1 MRVNVVDRVVS
12 AASSG
17 TRVHAGATGGGLGGW
32 SGGRSS
38 AAAWVVDGRRTRVY
52 VGLSVNARSADG
64 AARRRRRHFHRP
76 RPILSDRARPTRGP
90 SHVLSLSLSL
100 SLSDCMCA

>member
-1 MRVNVVDRVVS
+1 MPARLVVVVV
-12 AASSG
+12 G
-17 TRVHAGATGGGLGGW
+17 GLEAGAVRERGCM
-32 SGGRSS
+32 
-38 AAAWVVDGRRTRVY
+38 VDGRRSRVY

-100 SLSDCMCA
+100 SL